1 MGRRQDLDTAL
12 AQVTTQ
18 SGIPQVTTHSPA
30 SHKWQHS
37 PASHKWQHT
46 VRHPTGDN
54 TQSDIP
60 QVTTQSGIPQVTTQS
75 GIPQVTTHSPASHRW
90 QHSPASHK
98 GQHTVRHYFPW
109 HFHNTFINTVTFH
122 NSRPFVK
129 ICWLSPRIAHL
140 ILQNLLYIFFLI
152 PEFLNGLTAP
162 VPSQLWRLVVTHG
175 TQKQNSLSTPASP
188 GVWQRKCMSPVQCQC
203 QRLWPGN
210 IV

>member
-1 MGRRQDLDTAL
+1 MKKQVTDLYATYVQDMGHRQDLDTAL
-12 AQVTTQ
+12 AQVRT
-18 SGIPQVTTHSPA
+18 
-30 SHKWQHS
+30 
-37 PASHKWQHT
+37 
-46 VRHPTGDN
+46 
-54 TQSDIP
+54 
-60 QVTTQSGIPQVTTQS
+60 
-75 GIPQVTTHSPASHRW
+75 
-90 QHSPASHK
+90 HSPASHK

-109 HFHNTFINTVTFH
+109 HFNNTLINTVTFH